1 MQHQTRSLA
10 SSLVLLFL
18 LGAVVPARAASWPLG
33 HMLPLH
39 PGASADKDPRI
50 TVQIY
55 NRGGLI
61 QQVRV
66 AGRVYTLLPYNRLTL
81 KAPEGTEA
89 FAASK
94 GFKHR
99 KGDLLFAFTPD
110 RNNEIVRLD

>member
-1 MQHQTRSLA
+1 MQHNVRSLA
-10 SSLVLLFL
+10 SSLALLL
-18 LGAVVPARAASWPLG
+18 LLAVATPAHAASWPLG

-39 PGASADKDPRI
+39 PGASAQQDPRI

-55 NRGGLI
+55 NHGGLI

-66 AGRVYTLLPYNRLTL
+66 AGRLYTLMPHDRLTL

-89 FAASK
+89 YAASK

-110 RNNEIVRLD
+110 RDNDIVRLD

>member
-1 MQHQTRSLA
+1 MQHQTRTLA
-10 SSLVLLFL
+10 LSFVVLLL
-18 LGAVVPARAASWPLG
+18 LAVADPAHAASWPLG

-39 PGASADKDPRI
+39 PAASADKDTRI
-50 TVQIY
+50 TVQIH

-66 AGRVYTLLPYNRLTL
+66 AGRVYTLMPYNRLTL
-81 KAPEGTEA
+81 KAPEGTEVY
-89 FAASK
+89 AASK